1 MDKKQSMGFIDE
13 IFNFFYEGAVRIKR
27 AISDFL
33 CDVFYDDADNDNVV
47 ELEEFSPPAKSVRQT
62 DESTDRESGGA
73 NENRD
78 ENRDESDVR
87 SCTSEESFE
96 MVDLDADENT
106 EED

>member
-33 CDVFYDDADNDNVV
+33 CDVFYEDADSVTV
-47 ELEEFSPPAKSVRQT
+47 IELEEFSPPAKSVGQT
-62 DESTDRESGGA
+62 DESTDGESCEA
-73 NENRD
+73 D
-78 ENRDESDVR
+78 ENRDKSDVR